1 MAGVNFT
8 IKDEDVERL
17 QKAVQ
22 NFGQGAEEAIGN
34 YLGNEADEIFRNAIT
49 NLIPVSDRM
58 KKHARNSAPLTGEMT
73 GVTSL
78 YIHTKKPFH
87 YLYFPD
93 QGEGTSKRSPAHEFM
108 EGGVDAQ
115 YDTVVNALID
125 ALINE
130 LNKNL

>member
-8 IKDEDVERL
+8 IKDEDIEKL

-22 NFGQGAEEAIGN
+22 NFGEGAEKVIGN
-34 YLGNEADEIFRNAIT
+34 YLENEADEIFRNAIA
-49 NLIPVSDRM
+49 NLIPISDRN
-58 KKHARNSAPLTGEMT
+58 KKHAKNSAPLTGEMLSQ
-73 GVTSL
+73 TSL
-78 YIHTKKPFH
+78 YIHTKRNFH

-93 QGEGTSKRSPAHEFM
+93 QGEGTSKGSPPHEFM
-108 EGGVDAQ
+108 EGGVDTQ